1 MTADLLPPAF
11 APGSVWLVGAGPGD
25 PGLLTLHA
33 ARALALADVILHDAL
48 IAPEILALSG
58 AGARLEAVGKRA
70 GRPSAR
76 QLWINQRLIELAR
89 AQLRVVRLKGGD
101 PFVFGRGGEEA
112 LALAAAGVPFRVVPG
127 ITSGLAAPAY
137 AGIPATHRMRAQT
150 VAFVTGHNAGG
161 GGPRAVDW
169 TALAKGA
176 QTIVLYMGLQRLPEI
191 ATALLRRGTR
201 ARRAGRAPER
211 GHHAA
216 PAPHPHDAG
225 RRRPR
230 FPSAID
236 RGPTLIVIGPVVGL
250 SELLS
255 PWQQTAPAGI
265 AARCRRPPRGPALNE
280 ALHVQ
285 LQPSPSC
292 PRARRLRPST
302 SGR

>member
-1 MTADLLPPAF
+1 MTAGLLPPAF

-48 IAPEILALSG
+48 IAPEILALAG

-76 QLWINQRLIELAR
+76 QLRINQRLIDLAR

-127 ITSGLAAPAY
+127 ITSGLSAPAY

-176 QTIVLYMGLQRLPEI
+176 QTIVLYMGLKRLPEI
-191 ATALLRRGTR
+191 AAALLS
-201 ARRAGRAPER
+201 AGRAPDEPVALLSEATTPRQRRTLTTLAEAAASER
-211 GHHAA
+211 T
-216 PAPHPHDAG
+216 DQ
-225 RRRPR
+225 
-230 FPSAID
+230 
-236 RGPTLIVIGPVVGL
+236 GPTLIVIGPVVEL
-250 SELLS
+250 SDLLS
-255 PWQQTAPAGI
+255 PWQETAPAGI
-265 AARCRRPPRGPALNE
+265 ADAADDRHA
-280 ALHVQ
+280 AQ
-285 LQPSPSC
+285 L
-292 PRARRLRPST
+292 
-302 SGR
+302 

>member
-1 MTADLLPPAF
+1 MTAGLLPAAF

-33 ARALALADVILHDAL
+33 ARALAEADVILHDAL

-58 AGARLEAVGKRA
+58 AHARLEAVGKRA

-76 QLWINQRLIELAR
+76 QLRINQRLIELAR

-127 ITSGLAAPAY
+127 ITAGLAAPAY

-176 QTIVLYMGLQRLPEI
+176 QTIVVYMGLQRLPAI
-191 ATALLRRGTR
+191 ATALLR
-201 ARRAGRAPER
+201 AGRAPDEPVALLS
-211 GHHAA
+211 AA
-216 PAPHPHDAG
+216 TTPRQ
-225 RRRPR
+225 RRTLTTLAAAAALAAR
-230 FPSAID
+230 AD
-236 RGPTLIVIGPVVGL
+236 QGPTLIVIGPVVAL
-250 SELLS
+250 SDLLS

-265 AARCRRPPRGPALNE
+265 TDPAADRRA
-280 ALHVQ
+280 VQ
-285 LQPSPSC
+285 L
-292 PRARRLRPST
+292 
-302 SGR
+302 